1 NWGSRQTIDRKI
13 VFPFPLLEV
22 SIPEEESRAARVTER
37 QLRAAGALDLLDDTY
52 PRDNPYGFRMAIR
65 EAAPEVD
72 LLAEE
77 RVPSAVLDWF
87 DGDVAMDGASSEPVE
102 ALARESVRWARDAQS
117 AVLDLLR
124 TAPLPPETRAA
135 VEPLVLDYLSRY
147 SADHPRPHDF
157 SDLFPR
163 ARRWMGGDP
172 AVNFTDH
179 RVRGK
184 LGLSDDDVFIDT
196 LKALLV
202 FREAAHQLGA
212 GANARRPLA
221 ERLDVLHRQYL
232 RLRLAR
238 ALLARPGLTI
248 PAEASFIARTIDE
261 AFARVRESIDWTD
274 RSMDYVDVPAL
285 LESERSILEEETAGG
300 YVAVRLRVAPDV
312 EKLGKVFAYD
322 GLLLT
327 GLRHF
332 VQEAIEVASRRA
344 PAEVEWVTVQLSMTR
359 ANEIRVGVRTTFK
372 REGSWT
378 VDNRFQSALDSVG
391 GDWGPRT
398 GDPNRE
404 AWFTLP
410 VLNAPVPN
418 LSWKNRLVIV
428 LGGLAGTRKE
438 AVARSLA
445 SRLGLRYL
453 RAGFLMRIVLYE
465 LLTRYR
471 GTDLSN
477 NERVARYARSIL
489 AEVDLTQEPVRVRG
503 VSTAEPDAEGDTYRD
518 RVRALIDRSPENTLL
533 LDRLAGLPGVQE
545 SLVEKINAT
554 LRVAR
559 SQNSYN
565 GVVLVVTRPALK
577 SGGDPAVVPFFLHAE
592 DALRAQRT
600 GVDPRRLT
608 ERDRASGV
616 VGLEGEFLPAAR
628 VDANRSVREVVKDIS
643 DRLQG
648 AYQTEAGFYREF
660 VETHGL
666 KGGVGA
672 DIATSS
678 HFEPALGLRAGG
690 LSTVYAVDFLNG
702 APKQIEEGVWSI
714 NGDATRLSATPEF
727 GREKL
732 DLLVYNDSL
741 QYIVDPHYWH
751 NAAYVRENPG
761 AWDGDD
767 GFSLVQD
774 LLDQSMKEAWAT
786 LRPGGRILITWTAVR
801 PSPSGRVAP
810 LAGRDVREL
819 LAFAG
824 FTDIEP
830 RELAPGRF
838 VVTAVKPHPPSVGR
852 VQSLFNAALTGL
864 RTRGPNGRKL
874 YLFLTVAVVP
884 WLEELVFRQW
894 VFGDA
899 SLLPLFQWFVA
910 VPVFVLAHRILHRE
924 SWVETFS
931 RILPAVL
938 FSAAFLAAPG
948 QGYNVL
954 LHALWNAAVL
964 ALGRGPLMSVAGG
977 APTPLYDF
985 YHRVFH
991 RRPLRDVFDQ
1001 AARRVGVRA
1010 FVLDGDWP
1018 DERGAPPRVE

>member
-1 NWGSRQTIDRKI
+1 EAVRRALDPEGRRPVGLYLGAGADLSNFFLSTNVDRAFFLAQNYRSAGRGPRLTLEAFRQALKNPAGFVLKFPRLWAGVRFKKDYSNFKRVWGYAFGPHVSTPGRFLAALVLELKALGVDPRSATPFESTEGNLGLRFLWSHPGEKPRERTVVFIDGTAASPVDLERTLQTLPPLDVVYQRAGELIPLLIEADPRLVAVMNRRMAPGGRFAINPYARNWGSRQTIDRKI

-87 DGDVAMDGASSEPVE
+87 DGDVAMDGASSESVE

-147 SADHPRPHDF
+147 SADHPRSHDF

-285 LESERSILEEETAGG
+285 LEGERSILEEETAGG

-404 AWFTLP
+404 AWFPLP

-428 LGGLAGTRKE
+428 
-438 AVARSLA
+438 
-445 SRLGLRYL
+445 
-453 RAGFLMRIVLYE
+453 
-465 LLTRYR
+465 
-471 GTDLSN
+471 
-477 NERVARYARSIL
+477 
-489 AEVDLTQEPVRVRG
+489 
-503 VSTAEPDAEGDTYRD
+503 
-518 RVRALIDRSPENTLL
+518 
-533 LDRLAGLPGVQE
+533 
-545 SLVEKINAT
+545 
-554 LRVAR
+554 
-559 SQNSYN
+559 
-565 GVVLVVTRPALK
+565 
-577 SGGDPAVVPFFLHAE
+577 
-592 DALRAQRT
+592 
-600 GVDPRRLT
+600 
-608 ERDRASGV
+608 
-616 VGLEGEFLPAAR
+616 
-628 VDANRSVREVVKDIS
+628 
-643 DRLQG
+643 
-648 AYQTEAGFYREF
+648 
-660 VETHGL
+660 
-666 KGGVGA
+666 
-672 DIATSS
+672 
-678 HFEPALGLRAGG
+678 
-690 LSTVYAVDFLNG
+690 
-702 APKQIEEGVWSI
+702 
-714 NGDATRLSATPEF
+714 
-727 GREKL
+727 
-732 DLLVYNDSL
+732 
-741 QYIVDPHYWH
+741 
-751 NAAYVRENPG
+751 
-761 AWDGDD
+761 
-767 GFSLVQD
+767 
-774 LLDQSMKEAWAT
+774 
-786 LRPGGRILITWTAVR
+786 
-801 PSPSGRVAP
+801 
-810 LAGRDVREL
+810 
-819 LAFAG
+819 
-824 FTDIEP
+824 
-830 RELAPGRF
+830 
-838 VVTAVKPHPPSVGR
+838 
-852 VQSLFNAALTGL
+852 
-864 RTRGPNGRKL
+864 
-874 YLFLTVAVVP
+874 
-884 WLEELVFRQW
+884 
-894 VFGDA
+894 
-899 SLLPLFQWFVA
+899 
-910 VPVFVLAHRILHRE
+910 
-924 SWVETFS
+924 
-931 RILPAVL
+931 
-938 FSAAFLAAPG
+938 
-948 QGYNVL
+948 
-954 LHALWNAAVL
+954 
-964 ALGRGPLMSVAGG
+964 
-977 APTPLYDF
+977 
-985 YHRVFH
+985 
-991 RRPLRDVFDQ
+991 
-1001 AARRVGVRA
+1001 
-1010 FVLDGDWP
+1010 
-1018 DERGAPPRVE
+1018 